1 MQYLVPVYVIY
12 ATVAVGLVVWLA
24 RTLFNHGGVF
34 LEDVF
39 EDNPRLAQAV
49 NKLLLTGFYM
59 LNLGYA
65 GLLLKANTAPDA
77 VSAIEVLSWKLGILL
92 LSLGALHFV
101 NMGVLMK
108 IRRRATASL
117 LPPPVAPQAR
127 VAAR

>member
-1 MQYLVPVYVIY
+1 MQYLVPVYIVY
-12 ATVAVGLVVWLA
+12 AVVAVGLVVWLA

-65 GLLLKANTAPDA
+65 GLLLKADTAPDA
-77 VSAIEVLSWKLGILL
+77 VSAIEVLSWKLGVLL